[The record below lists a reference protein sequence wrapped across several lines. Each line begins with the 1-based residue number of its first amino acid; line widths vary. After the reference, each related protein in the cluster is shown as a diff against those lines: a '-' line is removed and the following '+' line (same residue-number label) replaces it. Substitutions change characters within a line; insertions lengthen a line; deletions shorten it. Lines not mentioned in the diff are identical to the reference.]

1 MPITRMLSYALL
13 FFGAAT
19 AGAALQPPTLPQQMR
34 AITIDHY
41 GGVEV
46 LHEQLLPLPTVGS
59 DEVLIA
65 VHTAGVGPWDAGVRS
80 GEINEKS
87 AHFPLVLGTDGS
99 GTVVKV
105 GTAVHDLHVGE
116 AVYSYSWAN
125 PKGGFYAEY
134 VSVAAAKVAPIPR
147 NIDMV
152 QAGALAT
159 TGLTAV
165 QGIDDALHIKQG
177 QSLIIHGAQG
187 GVGTIALQLAK
198 RRGARVLATAS
209 GTDGIALVRRL
220 GADVVIDG
228 HSADL
233 AAAAK
238 AFAPGGADALLAFAG
253 GPALEQLSSGLR
265 DGGVLAYP
273 SGVEPPPRADSRIK
287 VLRYDAIPG
296 VKEFARLNQAM
307 ESIKAEVPI
316 AAEYPLAEVRQ
327 AHQRL
332 AAGHLLGKVVLRIQ
346 GAAPSADGTSAA
358 TSGGS
363 AAFRSA
369 IKGPRSAD
377 RAPLPFSDAVRVGAT
392 LYISGTLGLDQ
403 KTDRAATD
411 PREEATLM
419 MDRIKATVEQ
429 AGYHM
434 DDMVSMQVYCTDLA
448 LYDTFNSVYR
458 SYFTQDFPA
467 RAFIGVKELLR
478 GAHFEAMGI
487 AARPAA
493 N

>member
-1 MPITRMLSYALL
+1 MPFIRLLSCALL
-13 FFGAAT
+13 FVSVAATGAAP
-19 AGAALQPPTLPQQMR
+19 QPPSLPQQMR

-46 LHEQLLPLPTVGS
+46 LNERMLPLPEPGS
-59 DEVLIA
+59 NEVLIA

-80 GEINEKS
+80 GEINE
-87 AHFPLVLGTDGS
+87 AGTRFPLVLGTDGS

-105 GTAVHDLHVGE
+105 GSAVHELQVGD

-134 VSVAAAKVAPIPR
+134 VAVVATKVARIPK

-152 QAGALAT
+152 AAGALAT

-165 QGIDDALHIKQG
+165 QGVDDALHIRKG
-177 QSLIIHGAQG
+177 QTLMIHGAQG
-187 GVGTIALQLAK
+187 GVGTIAVQLAK
-198 RRGARVLATAS
+198 LRGARVLATAS
-209 GTDGIALVRRL
+209 GADGIALVRKL

-228 HSADL
+228 HSDDL

-238 AFAPGGADALLAFAG
+238 TFAPNGADALLAFAG
-253 GPALEQLSSGLR
+253 GPSLEQLTTGLR
-265 DGGVLAYP
+265 SGGVLAYP
-273 SGVEPPPRADSRIK
+273 SGVEPPPRANVRIRI
-287 VLRYDAIPG
+287 VRYDAIPG
-296 VKEFARLNQAM
+296 VKEFARLNKAM

-316 AAEYPLAEVRQ
+316 AAEYPLAEVRK

-346 GAAPSADGTSAA
+346 GVAAPASNPIAA
-358 TSGGS
+358 SG
-363 AAFRSA
+363 AANGHSY
-369 IKGPRSAD
+369 IKSPRTPD
-377 RAPLPFSDAVRVGAT
+377 RASLPFSDAVRVGDT
-392 LYISGTLGLDQ
+392 LYISGTLGLDP

-411 PREEATLM
+411 AKQEATLM
-419 MDRIKATVEQ
+419 MDRIKATVEL

-458 SYFTQDFPA
+458 SYFAQDFPA

-478 GAHFEAMGI
+478 GAHFEALGI
-487 AARPAA
+487 AARAA
-493 N
+493 AR